1 MLGENNLFLYW
12 VGPEYKIIK
21 LLRGLIY
28 HHSNGGKNFTVHLIN
43 QHNITDYIDNF
54 PGEFFWKLKPANQA
68 DFVRVSVINK
78 WGGIWLDSDT
88 IVMSSLSEL
97 FYLVNS
103 GGFFI
108 EQSKANDS
116 KLFCNGVF
124 GSKPNTPLLQLW
136 NEDCH
141 RIILD
146 KKENIGWDEIGTVLL
161 ERYRFKKDYLFKQY
175 KIIDGNSTVYPIHWT
190 NSYQEFIEKPY
201 ENWKQIEREFQP
213 VVIFNNEVYKKS
225 EVMSECEILSKTPLS
240 YFIKKSYLTKY

>member
-1 MLGENNLFLYW
+1 MNHSPLSIKEYQCIDSHQLRVDFKDIKWVKFHINTDTFHYHSDNAISILPGWIYEKRYYNLILMNNMYNTENFMMKFIFLD
-12 VGPEYKIIK
+12 
-21 LLRGLIY
+21 
-28 HHSNGGKNFTVHLIN
+28 
-43 QHNITDYIDNF
+43 Q
-54 PGEFFWKLKPANQA
+54 
-68 DFVRVSVINK
+68 
-78 WGGIWLDSDT
+78 
-88 IVMSSLSEL
+88 
-97 FYLVNS
+97 LVNS